1 MKSKGYIDYLKSKKI
16 YNLKVLITQILI
28 VILFI
33 AIWQLLSDKKI
44 IDSFLL
50 SSPKKVIETIINL
63 YNDNNL
69 FNHIFITFYE
79 IIISFI
85 IGNIL
90 GLIISSI
97 LWFNKFL
104 SKVFDPFLTIINSLP
119 KVAFGPLIIVCFGA
133 NIKSIIIMALFISGI
148 ISIININN
156 AFKSTDKNKIKLI
169 KSFGASKIEIF
180 KYVVLPSNILKIV
193 ESFKIN
199 ISMCFVGVIM
209 GELLVS
215 KEGIGYLII
224 YGSQVFN
231 MNLVISGV
239 ILLIILTII
248 LYIIVNYFEKISN
261 K

>member
-1 MKSKGYIDYLKSKKI
+1 MKSKGYINYLKRKRNYAI
-16 YNLKVLITQILI
+16 NVFVTQIFLI
-28 VILFI
+28 VIFLVL
-33 AIWQLLSDKKI
+33 WQFLSDKKI

-50 SSPKKVIETIINL
+50 SSPKKVYNTIITL
-63 YNDNNL
+63 YKDNNL

-90 GLIISSI
+90 GLLISSI

-133 NIKSIIIMALFISGI
+133 NINSIIIMSLLISLI
-148 ISIININN
+148 ISIISITN
-156 AFKSTDKNKIKLI
+156 AFNSTDKNKIKLLQ
-169 KSFGASKIEIF
+169 SFGANKYQIYKYLILPGNKHKIIETF
-180 KYVVLPSNILKIV
+180 KL
-193 ESFKIN
+193 N
-199 ISMCFVGVIM
+199 ISMCFVGTIM

-231 MNLVISGV
+231 MNLVITGV
-239 ILLIILTII
+239 VLLIILTII
-248 LYIIVNYFEKISN
+248 LYIIVNYFEKISRN
-261 K
+261 

>member
-1 MKSKGYIDYLKSKKI
+1 MKSKGYINYLKRKRNYAI
-16 YNLKVLITQILI
+16 KVFLTQFFLI
-28 VILFI
+28 ILFLI
-33 AIWQLLSDKKI
+33 LWQFLTDKKI

-50 SSPKKVIETIINL
+50 SSPKKVYNTIISL
-63 YNDNNL
+63 YKDNNL

-90 GLIISSI
+90 GLLISSI

-133 NIKSIIIMALFISGI
+133 NINSIIIMSLLISLI
-148 ISIININN
+148 ISIISITN
-156 AFKSTDKNKIKLI
+156 AFSSSDKNKIKLLQ
-169 KSFGASKIEIF
+169 SFGANKYQIYKYLILPGNKNKIIETF
-180 KYVVLPSNILKIV
+180 KL
-193 ESFKIN
+193 N
-199 ISMCFVGVIM
+199 ISMCFVGTIM

-224 YGSQVFN
+224 YGSQIFN
-231 MNLVISGV
+231 MNLVITGV
-239 ILLIILTII
+239 VLLIIITII
-248 LYIIVNYFEKISN
+248 LYIIVNYFEKISRN
-261 K
+261 